1 MKLSDLKKNKSFQ
14 FFSNKYFIIAVVFV
28 VWMFFFDTNSFF
40 VHQELNQE
48 INELENNKNYFQNEI
63 TRDKEFLEKLKDED
77 EMEKFARETYYLKKE
92 NEDIFIIEHQDSLK
106 NNQHD

>member
-1 MKLSDLKKNKSFQ
+1 LKLSNLKKNKSFQ
-14 FFSNKYFIIAVVFV
+14 FFSNKYFIIAIVFV

-48 INELENNKNYFQNEI
+48 INELENNKNYFQDEI

-92 NEDIFIIEHQDSLK
+92 NEEIFIIEHEDSLK
-106 NNQHD
+106 NNQHE

>member
-14 FFSNKYFIIAVVFV
+14 FFSNKYFIIAIVFV
-28 VWMFFFDTNSFF
+28 VWMFFFDANSFF

-48 INELENNKNYFQNEI
+48 INELENNKNYFQDEI

-77 EMEKFARETYYLKKE
+77 ELEKFARETYYLKKE
-92 NEDIFIIEHQDSLK
+92 NEEIFIIEHEDSLK
-106 NNQHD
+106 NNQHE